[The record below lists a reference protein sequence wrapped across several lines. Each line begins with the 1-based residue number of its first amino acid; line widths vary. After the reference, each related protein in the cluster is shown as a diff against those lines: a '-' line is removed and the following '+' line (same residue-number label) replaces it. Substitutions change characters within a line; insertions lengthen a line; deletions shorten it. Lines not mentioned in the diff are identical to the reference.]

1 MYLKFQ
7 VPYRYS
13 STAAG
18 GPDRHAEGKVG
29 VTIFRAGLLQELVAY
44 FHCVQ
49 WDSSSEHPK
58 HTLRLIYNG

>member
-1 MYLKFQ
+1 MYMIFQ
-7 VPYRYS
+7 DTCRYS

-18 GPDRHAEGKVG
+18 GPDQHAEGKVG
-29 VTIFRAGLLQELVAY
+29 VTIFIAGLLQELVAY

-58 HTLRLIYNG
+58 HTLRSDI